1 MEERRD
7 ESQCGMF
14 RGEPTSWLVTIGV
27 MGVYALLFF
36 GGNAVRCGV
45 DGHWMMAGLLLMGAM
60 VGMGMAIGVVEEMQ
74 RRRRAKRRQ
83 METHREKRVK
93 RESRERRSGSAA

>member
-27 MGVYALLFF
+27 MGVYSLLFF
-36 GGNAVRCGV
+36 GFNAVRAAS
-45 DGHWMMAGLLLMGAM
+45 DGHWTIGGLLLLGAM
-60 VGMGMAIGVVEEMQ
+60 VGMGMAIGVAEEAQ
-74 RRRRAKRRQ
+74 RRRRAKHRQ

>member
-1 MEERRD
+1 MEDRR

-14 RGEPTSWLVTIGV
+14 RGEPTGWLVTIGV

-45 DGHWMMAGLLLMGAM
+45 DG
-60 VGMGMAIGVVEEMQ
+60 
-74 RRRRAKRRQ
+74 R
-83 METHREKRVK
+83 
-93 RESRERRSGSAA
+93 